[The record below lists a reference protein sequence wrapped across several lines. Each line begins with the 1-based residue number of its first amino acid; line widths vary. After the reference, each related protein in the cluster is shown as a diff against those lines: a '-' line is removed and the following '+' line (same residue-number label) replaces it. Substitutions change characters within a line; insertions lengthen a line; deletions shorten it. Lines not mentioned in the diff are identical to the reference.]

1 MQKGIDELN
10 EILLDICAELEARL
24 DYPQEG
30 LEYESDKALIDR
42 LHHVAGSAADSAST
56 WQAGK
61 IRIHGAKVALIGPVN
76 AGKSS
81 LFNHLAGRKRA
92 IVSSTPG
99 TTRDV
104 VEHTTL
110 IDGIE
115 VTLMDMAGIR
125 SDTTDS
131 IESEGIAL
139 GLEMLREADLCLI
152 ISPVHQ
158 FDHKGF
164 AELQSLVDK
173 IPFISV
179 GTHAILSMPTK
190 YQMSLT

>member
-1 MQKGIDELN
+1 MHGLIASRSTHGVALAHDNYQGAMQKGIDELN

-42 LHHVAGSAADSAST
+42 LHHVAGSAMIVPLR
-56 WQAGK
+56 GK
-61 IRIHGAKVALIGPVN
+61 QEKSNSWRKKVALIGPVN

-115 VTLMDMAGIR
+115 VTLMDMAE
-125 SDTTDS
+125 SDLTPPT
-131 IESEGIAL
+131 AL
-139 GLEMLREADLCLI
+139 I
-152 ISPVHQ
+152 
-158 FDHKGF
+158 
-164 AELQSLVDK
+164 
-173 IPFISV
+173 
-179 GTHAILSMPTK
+179 
-190 YQMSLT
+190 